1 MNDEEFA
8 RTAFKHAR
16 ETGFASEPASSYD
29 ISAIRAQARRD
40 VRLKQGVYTASTV
53 ALAGVVTAG
62 VVTGPSIFGFG
73 SGSPQV
79 STAGSGAG
87 SAGGAAATQPPASA
101 GASSKSEIGVVTT
114 PCTNPP
120 QVDWA
125 SLIKAEVPGATVT
138 VNPKFGDTGGSSC
151 VLLANGSMNVEALL
165 TIGQPDGVVQIDVN
179 TGGGKEGAA
188 PSSTPDASL
197 LQEKQE
203 LKREMASKAAGAAA
217 SAKSAY
223 ASQKS
228 AAGSQKSAAA
238 STLAASK
245 SATAE
250 SGSAEPIE
258 APSPPVCATA
268 GAGEQVCSQQ
278 VTKGDYAGLTVTL
291 TRTTPTPLFV
301 QVIGSTSAPG
311 QAGQTPPLTSDQ
323 LSGIA
328 EAVAAQF

>member
-1 MNDEEFA
+1 VNDEEFA

-16 ETGFASEPASSYD
+16 ETGFAGEPATTYD
-29 ISAIRAQARRD
+29 ISAVRAQARRD

-62 VVTGPSIFGFG
+62 VVAGPGILGFG
-73 SGSPQV
+73 SGAPQV

-87 SAGGAAATQPPASA
+87 SAGGTATTQPPASA
-101 GASSKSEIGVVTT
+101 GASSKSGTGVVAT

-125 SLIKAEVPGATVT
+125 SLIKAEVPGATIT
-138 VNPKFGDTGGSSC
+138 LNPKFGATGGSSC
-151 VLLANGSMNVEALL
+151 VLLANGSMDVEALL

-179 TGGGKEGAA
+179 TGGGKDGAA

-203 LKREMASKAAGAAA
+203 LKREMASKATGAAA

-223 ASQKS
+223 ATIT
-228 AAGSQKSAAA
+228 GAAA
-238 STLAASK
+238 SKLAAV
-245 SATAE
+245 E
-250 SGSAEPIE
+250 SGSTQPIE
-258 APSPPVCATA
+258 APSPPVCSSANA
-268 GAGEQVCSQQ
+268 GAQLCSQQ
-278 VTKGDYAGLTVTL
+278 VTKGAYVGLTVTL
-291 TRTTPTPLFV
+291 TRTSPTPLFV

-323 LSGIA
+323 LTRIA
-328 EAVAAQF
+328 EAVAEHF